1 MDKERILG
9 IIRQHE
15 SEFKAAGVLHLRLFG
30 SVVRGEAT
38 AESDVDILADLD
50 NTYEHDLIS
59 VVRVQNRLSDLLE
72 TDVHLSLSNSL
83 RATMLERIARESAPA
98 F

>member
-50 NTYEHDLIS
+50 NTHEHDLIS